1 MKVGEN
7 RDDLTR
13 RLPLLRL
20 AFIGTI
26 VAIGSAYWFVQV
38 VHGGYYRE
46 MAEHNRLRKVPVKA
60 PRGLIYDRHGR
71 LLVDNVPSYELYL
84 DRSQSA
90 DLAASLRHAADILG
104 RPVAELETE
113 LDRYRRTSRF
123 TPVLVAESLSLSQ
136 VSRFWVEALEHPE
149 FEVDVAHLRV
159 YRHGPIAAHLLGYV
173 GEATEGHLRD
183 GNGSL
188 AVGDLV
194 GRSGAEQ
201 TFDERLRG
209 IDGER
214 EVVVDSRGRLRA
226 EHGSEAARPGA
237 DLELTLDLD
246 LQQEAARYFENRVG
260 AAVALDPRNGEILA
274 LVSAPSFEPNRF
286 ARRLRGSEWTAILE
300 APHHPLQNRALSS
313 QYSPGSIFKIVVAVA
328 GLDDRVVSASDRAW
342 CPGST
347 RIYNRRFR
355 CWKRGGHGWVNLH
368 DAIRESCDVYFYHLG
383 QKLGISRIAH
393 YSRLFGLG
401 SRTGVDMAGEGAG
414 LVPDLEWSQRR
425 RGTPWYPGETISVA
439 IGQGPLL
446 VTPLQVAAMMATV
459 ANGGRPVTP
468 RLELGRDPQP
478 APSLSLD
485 IDPEALAAVRE
496 GLRAVV
502 NDRGTG
508 GASRLDE
515 IVVAGKTG
523 TAQVVEQK
531 TWVDSATLPFA
542 QRDHAWFASFGD
554 FDDPELVVVVF
565 VEHGGKGSAE
575 AAPLAKLLYEKYY
588 GNRRDTRRPV

>member
-7 RDDLTR
+7 KDDLTR

-20 AFIGTI
+20 SFVAAI

-38 VHGGYYRE
+38 VHGGHYRE
-46 MAEHNRLRKVPVKA
+46 LAENNRLRKVPVKA
-60 PRGLIYDRHGR
+60 PRGLIYDREGR

-84 DRSQSA
+84 DRSQTS
-90 DLAASLRHAADILG
+90 DVGSSLRHAAAILG
-104 RPVAELETE
+104 RPVEELETDLE
-113 LDRYRRTSRF
+113 RYRRTSRF
-123 TPVLVAESLSLSQ
+123 TPVLIAESLSLSQ

-173 GEATEGHLRD
+173 GEATESHLKN
-183 GNGSL
+183 GNGDV

-194 GRSGAEQ
+194 GRSGVEQ

-209 IDGER
+209 VDGER

-226 EHGSEAARPGA
+226 ENGSAEARPGA

-246 LQQEAARYFENRVG
+246 LQQEAARYFEERVG
-260 AAVALDPRNGEILA
+260 AAVALDPRTGEILA
-274 LVSAPSFEPNRF
+274 MISAPAFEPNRF
-286 ARRLRGSEWTAILE
+286 ARRLGGSEWAEILQ

-328 GLDDRVVSASDRAW
+328 GLNDRVLSTSDRAY

-355 CWKRGGHGWVNLH
+355 CWKRTGHGWVDLR
-368 DAIRESCDVYFYHLG
+368 DAIRESCDVFFYHLG

-401 SRTGVDMAGEGAG
+401 APTGVDMQAEGSG

-468 RLELGRDPQP
+468 HLELGRKLPLRPNLEIED
-478 APSLSLD
+478 SV
-485 IDPEALAAVRE
+485 LAMVRE
-496 GLRAVV
+496 SLHAVV
-502 NDRGTG
+502 NDQGTG
-508 GASRLDE
+508 AASRIEDVE
-515 IVVAGKTG
+515 IAGKTG

-531 TWVDSATLPFA
+531 TWVDSATLPFEK
-542 QRDHAWFASFGD
+542 RDHAWFASFGD
-554 FDDPELVVVVF
+554 YRDPELVVVVF
-565 VEHGGKGSAE
+565 VEHGGKGSSE
-575 AAPLAKLLYEKYY
+575 AAPLAKMLYEKYY
-588 GNRRDTRRPV
+588 GKRRDIRRPV